1 VDDKHVQVLADRIA
15 SGALASHP
23 RLNALIR
30 WGDRRGGGALAV
42 AAVLIGGV
50 IATGGVYRRVT
61 HSDVSEVERLY
72 AQTAAVDRDRAHAD
86 VHYVHQRL
94 RLLALATA
102 DDPWRHVRDAAPV
115 LVTFVAAGRPTDQR
129 LDDVEAAFAPLRE
142 ASDDRQPTRVV
153 EELLPA
159 YLAAWRNALRWAV
172 ERRTHYLTLSTSAG
186 KS

>member
-1 VDDKHVQVLADRIA
+1 
-15 SGALASHP
+15 
-23 RLNALIR
+23 
-30 WGDRRGGGALAV
+30 
-42 AAVLIGGV
+42 
-50 IATGGVYRRVT
+50 
-61 HSDVSEVERLY
+61 
-72 AQTAAVDRDRAHAD
+72 
-86 VHYVHQRL
+86 
-94 RLLALATA
+94 
-102 DDPWRHVRDAAPV
+102 
-115 LVTFVAAGRPTDQR
+115 VAAGRPTDQR